1 MERDLVAKNVEEFEK
16 LVEKGNLIVSDIL
29 VDTILSNL
37 KTKKKHIHAFSIYF
51 EDTENSYDITIDRE
65 NFIDI
70 LKKNLYIQE
79 RFEHYEKCSKILKTI
94 KSLEKKS
101 LPV

>member
-1 MERDLVAKNVEEFEK
+1 MERDLVAKNIEEFEK
-16 LVEKGNLIVSDIL
+16 LIKNGNLTISNIL

-37 KTKKKHIHAFSIYF
+37 KPKKKHIYAFSIYF

-65 NFIDI
+65 NFLDI

-79 RFEHYEKCSKILKTI
+79 KFEHYEKCSKILKTI

-101 LPV
+101 LPA